1 MRRSIVSSG
10 PELSYEILALGPWER
25 ERVGVALAPP
35 FEVPDEHRGLV
46 EREWLAAR
54 EVAARSGQRLFNGPV
69 AGLASF
75 RPGERLEL
83 ALHATDYRSFVGT
96 NLSARYRATGI
107 PCADAL
113 GISIVIELEGRRV
126 LLHRRGRAS
135 FEWPLAIDTP
145 GGHIEPEAHREGGAP
160 SPFLAALD
168 ELEGEL
174 GVRADEVASLSVL
187 GLARI
192 VETRKPQVVIR
203 ARVLAPFEEIRSR
216 VAAARESFETSEV
229 LEPVP
234 VEELRVLASSPERIT
249 PAGRA
254 AIEIARRLL

>member
-1 MRRSIVSSG
+1 VSSG
-10 PELSYEILALGPWER
+10 PELTYEVLAVGPWPR
-25 ERVGVALAPP
+25 ERVSVVTAPGFRVPAAQEVLIEQDWLLAQ
-35 FEVPDEHRGLV
+35 EG
-46 EREWLAAR
+46 
-54 EVAARSGQRLFNGPV
+54 AARSGQRLFNGPV

-96 NLSARYRATGI
+96 NLSARYRALGI

-113 GISIVIELEGRRV
+113 GISIVVELDGRRV
-126 LLHRRGRAS
+126 LLHRRGKAS

-145 GGHIEPEAHREGGAP
+145 GGHIEPDAHREGVAP

-174 GVRADEVASLSVL
+174 GVRPDEVESLSVL

-192 VETRKPQVVIR
+192 TGTRKPQVVIR
-203 ARVLAPFEEIRSR
+203 ARVLVSFATIRANL
-216 VAAARESFETSEV
+216 AAARESFETSEL
-229 LEPVP
+229 LEPLSVD
-234 VEELRVLASSPERIT
+234 ELGALAASPERMT

-254 AIEIARRLL
+254 AIAIARRVL